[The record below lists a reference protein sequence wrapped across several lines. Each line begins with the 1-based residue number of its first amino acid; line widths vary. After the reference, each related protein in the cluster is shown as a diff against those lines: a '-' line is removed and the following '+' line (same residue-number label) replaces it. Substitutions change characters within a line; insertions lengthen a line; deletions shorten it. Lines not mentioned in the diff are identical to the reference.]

1 MEGMIVRHFRKT
13 ALVAVPTVA
22 ALTASGLLLA
32 LGAGVASAA
41 TNGINPVARTE
52 AETAISVRITALHSA
67 GTLVRQT
74 GWFAG
79 SDQAALENIISGD
92 LNGNGQ
98 AEGLTALAT
107 TIRNETN
114 PVKFRAEVQTI
125 TTDYRVFA
133 LVLPQVHLV
142 RAGDRLTTDTV
153 PTLHGLDVDL
163 KKAIAQEAAEGKNV
177 QAAEAAVKDM
187 EAQIDIIGQKTS
199 GTSAALL
206 ALTPSEWNANH
217 GIVAP
222 YRDDIAAAGLAAHQ
236 AGKDAQAALQDL
248 Q

>member
-1 MEGMIVRHFRKT
+1 MIMRHFRKT

-22 ALTASGLLLA
+22 VLTASGLMLA
-32 LGAGVASAA
+32 LGAGAASAA
-41 TNGINPVARTE
+41 TGGINPVARTE

-67 GTLVRQT
+67 GTLVQQT

-79 SDQAALENIISGD
+79 SDRAALENIIAGD
-92 LNGNGQ
+92 LNGSSQ
-98 AEGLTALAT
+98 VEGLTALAT
-107 TIRNETN
+107 TIRNETD

-133 LVLPQVHLV
+133 LVLPQVELV

-153 PTLHGLDVDL
+153 PTLHALDIDL
-163 KKAIAQEAAEGKNV
+163 RKAIAQEAAEGKNV
-177 QAAEAAVKDM
+177 QAAQAAVKDM
-187 EAQIDIIGQKTS
+187 EAQIGIIGAKTN

-217 GIVAP
+217 GVVAP
-222 YRDDIAAAGLAAHQ
+222 YRDDIATAGQAAHQ
-236 AGKDAQAALQDL
+236 AGKDAQVALKDL